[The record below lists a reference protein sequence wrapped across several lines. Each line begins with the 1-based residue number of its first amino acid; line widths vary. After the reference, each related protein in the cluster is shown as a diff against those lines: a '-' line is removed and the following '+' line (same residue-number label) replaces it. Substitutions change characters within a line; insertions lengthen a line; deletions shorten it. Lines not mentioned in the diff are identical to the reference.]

1 MFRLP
6 CCLAAWAAAA
16 VFAQPPAAPKK
27 PVTDVYHGVQVTDDY
42 RWLENYSDPAVRA
55 WSDAENKYARK
66 YLDAL
71 PLRDHLS
78 EELKKLYTRTTQ
90 RYFGLTPRKGTLFA
104 VKVAP
109 PAEQPIL
116 VTLKPADAPDP
127 ARAVVD

>member
-55 WSDAENKYARK
+55 WSDAQNKYARK
-66 YLDAL
+66 YLDSL
-71 PLRDHLS
+71 PVRATLL
-78 EELKKLYTRTTQ
+78 EQLKRLYSQPSASYSDLHARNSI
-90 RYFGLTPRKGTLFA
+90 LFA
-104 VKVAP
+104 LKTQP
-109 PAEQPIL
+109 PQEQPLL
-116 VTLKPADAPDP
+116 VTLKSAEDP
-127 ARAVVD
+127 RSEH